1 MDAADSGLYG
11 IVVSDGGPMVGM
23 RIGVL
28 RYPVRTTDGLAHY
41 EMVFLD
47 ALAEAA
53 ENSAEEI
60 ECLVGPENDFFS
72 LVTTGGLSY
81 RGLPIR
87 PLRDAMFRQEQPEF
101 YLTPPQSGPELD
113 PRSLPFDRDGA
124 AAYRKAGIDLVLQ
137 LGPYAYPF
145 LARVPF
151 VMPIFDLN
159 HRLQPEFPEVSAL
172 GEHNRREY
180 LYINTCRFATFV
192 LVDSEAG
199 KADVLRFY
207 GDHIGEDRIRI
218 LPYYPAIGKKALPD
232 QTDQA
237 RVAAKYRLPRRYYF
251 YPAQFWRHK
260 NHAAI
265 LHAIRIIRDETSETV
280 PVVFCGTYADY
291 FRALNFIELRKLAN
305 QLGIAEHVYYLGM
318 VPDED
323 MAALYTLSAG
333 LVMPTFFGPTNL
345 PPLEAWHYG
354 RPVITS
360 DIRGIREQTGD
371 AGLLADPKSPPHL
384 ARAMLELWRDEALA
398 GTLAERGRKRLESY
412 RWPVYVKGVADIL
425 AEACDRVRTGR
436 TPRFP
441 DAS

>member
-1 MDAADSGLYG
+1 
-11 IVVSDGGPMVGM
+11 M

-28 RYPVRTTDGLAHY
+28 RYPVRTTDGLTHY
-41 EMVFLD
+41 ELVFLD

-53 ENSAEEI
+53 AVSKDEFV
-60 ECLVGPENDFFS
+60 CLVGPENDFFS
-72 LVTTGGLSY
+72 LVNQGGLSY
-81 RGLPIR
+81 RGLPMQ
-87 PLRDAMFRQEQPEF
+87 PLRDTVFRQEAPEF
-101 YLTPPQSGPELD
+101 YLVPPQSGQELD
-113 PRSLPFDRDGA
+113 PRSIPFDAESA

-145 LARVPF
+145 LSRVPF

-159 HRLQPEFPEVSAL
+159 HRIQPEFPEVSAL
-172 GEHNRREY
+172 GEHNRREF

-218 LPYYPAIGKKALPD
+218 LPYYPAIGRRPLPD
-232 QTDQA
+232 AHEKT
-237 RVAAKYRLPRRYYF
+237 RVAAKYRLPRRYFF

-265 LHAIRIIRDETSETV
+265 LHAVRIIADETGERV
-280 PVVFCGTYADY
+280 PLVFCGTYADY

-305 QLGIAEHVYYLGM
+305 HLGIAEHVYYLGM

-323 MAALYTLSAG
+323 MPSLYSLSAG

-345 PPLEAWHYG
+345 PPLEAWRYG

-360 DIRGIREQTGD
+360 DIRGVREQIGD
-371 AGLLADPKSPPHL
+371 AGILADPKSPPQL
-384 ARAMLELWRDEALA
+384 ARAMLELWRNEALGVA
-398 GTLAERGRKRLESY
+398 LAERGRKRLEAYS
-412 RWPVYVKGVADIL
+412 WQSYVKGVASIV
-425 AEACDRVRTGR
+425 AEASERVRSGK

-441 DAS
+441 DTPS

>member
-1 MDAADSGLYG
+1 
-11 IVVSDGGPMVGM
+11 M

-53 ENSAEEI
+53 AEFAGDI
-60 ECLVGPENDFFS
+60 VCLVGPENDFFS
-72 LVTTGGLSY
+72 LVTAGGLNY

-87 PLRDAMFRQEQPEF
+87 PLRETLFRQEAPEF

-113 PRSLPFDRDGA
+113 PRSLPFDRDTA
-124 AAYRKAGIDLVLQ
+124 TAYRKAGVDLVLQ

-172 GEHNRREY
+172 GEYNRREY
-180 LYINTCRFATFV
+180 LYINACRFATFV

-199 KADVLRFY
+199 KADVLKFY

-218 LPYYPAIGKKALPD
+218 LPYYPATGKKPLPGHQD
-232 QTDQA
+232 LA
-237 RVAAKYRLPRRYYF
+237 RVAAKYRLPKRYYF

-265 LHAIRIIRDETSETV
+265 LHAMKIIKDQTGETV

-305 QLGIAEHVYYLGM
+305 QLGIAEQVYYLGM

-323 MAALYTLSAG
+323 MASLYTLSAG

-360 DIRGIREQTGD
+360 DIRGVREQTGD
-371 AGLLADPKSPPHL
+371 GGLLADPKSPPDL
-384 ARAMLELWRDEALA
+384 ARAMLELWRDEGLA
-398 GTLAERGRKRLESY
+398 VRLAERGRKRLESY
-412 RWPVYVKGVADIL
+412 SWPVYVKGVADIV
-425 AEACDRVRTGR
+425 AEASDRVHTGC

-441 DAS
+441 DAPP

>member
-1 MDAADSGLYG
+1 
-11 IVVSDGGPMVGM
+11 
-23 RIGVL
+23 
-28 RYPVRTTDGLAHY
+28 
-41 EMVFLD
+41 MVFLD

-53 ENSAEEI
+53 AESSGHEI
-60 ECLVGPENDFFS
+60 VCLVGPENDFFS
-72 LVTTGGLSY
+72 LVTAGGLSY

-87 PLRDAMFRQEQPEF
+87 PLRETTFRQEVPEF

-113 PRSLPFDRDGA
+113 PRSVPFDRDTA
-124 AAYRKAGIDLVLQ
+124 TAYRNAGIDLVLQ

-172 GEHNRREY
+172 GEYNRREY
-180 LYINTCRFATFV
+180 LYINACRLATLL

-199 KADVLRFY
+199 KADVLKFY
-207 GDHIGEDRIRI
+207 GDYIGEDRIRI
-218 LPYYPAIGKKALPD
+218 LPYYPAIGKKPLPD
-232 QTDQA
+232 QQDMA
-237 RVAAKYRLPRRYYF
+237 RVAAKYRLPKRYYF

-265 LHAIRIIRDETSETV
+265 LHALKIIKDQSSETM
-280 PVVFCGTYADY
+280 PVVFCGAYADY
-291 FRALNFIELRKLAN
+291 FRALNFIDLRKLAN
-305 QLGIAEHVYYLGM
+305 QLGIAEQVYYLGM

-323 MAALYTLSAG
+323 MASLYTLSAG

-360 DIRGIREQTGD
+360 DIRGVREQTGD
-371 AGLLADPKSPPHL
+371 GGLLADPKSPPDL
-384 ARAMLELWRDEALA
+384 ARAMLELWRDENLA
-398 GTLAERGRKRLESY
+398 ATLAERGRKRLATY
-412 RWPVYVKGVADIL
+412 RWPAYVRGVADIVM
-425 AEACDRVRTGR
+425 EAGDRVRRGH

-441 DAS
+441 DAPPL

>member
-1 MDAADSGLYG
+1 
-11 IVVSDGGPMVGM
+11 M

-53 ENSAEEI
+53 STSDDEI
-60 ECLVGPENDFFS
+60 VCLAGPENDFFS
-72 LVTTGGLSY
+72 LVTQGGLSY
-81 RGLPIR
+81 RGLPIK
-87 PLRDAMFRQEQPEF
+87 PMRDTVFRQEAPEL
-101 YLTPPQSGPELD
+101 YLVPPQAGPELD
-113 PRSLPFDRDGA
+113 PRSIPFDKESA
-124 AAYRKAGIDLVLQ
+124 AAYGKAGVGLVLQ

-172 GEHNRREY
+172 GEYSRREF

-199 KADVLRFY
+199 KADVLKFY
-207 GDHIGEDRIRI
+207 GEQIAEDRIRV
-218 LPYYPAIGKKALPD
+218 LPYYPAIGKKPLPD
-232 QTDQA
+232 SKEQA
-237 RVAAKYRLPRRYYF
+237 RVAAKFRLPERYFF

-265 LHAIRIIRDETSETV
+265 LHAIKIIADETGERV

-305 QLGIAEHVYYLGM
+305 LLGVAERVFYLGM

-360 DIRGIREQTGD
+360 DIRGIREQIGD
-371 AGLLADPKSPPHL
+371 AGLLADPRSPQQL
-384 ARAMLELWRDEALA
+384 AGAMLELWRNHAL
-398 GTLAERGRKRLESY
+398 GRTLAERGRKKLEAYS
-412 RWPVYVKGVADIL
+412 WPAYVKAVAGIV
-425 AEACDRVRTGR
+425 AEASERVRSGR
-436 TPRFP
+436 SPRFP
-441 DAS
+441 EEGCA

>member
-1 MDAADSGLYG
+1 
-11 IVVSDGGPMVGM
+11 M

-53 ENSAEEI
+53 AENAREEI
-60 ECLVGPENDFFS
+60 VCLVGPENDFFS
-72 LVTTGGLSY
+72 LVTAGGLSY

-87 PLRDAMFRQEQPEF
+87 PLREMVFRQEAPEF
-101 YLTPPQSGPELD
+101 YLTPPQSGPELV
-113 PRSLPFDRDGA
+113 PKSLPFDHDTA
-124 AAYRKAGIDLVLQ
+124 TAYRKAGIDLVLQ

-172 GEHNRREY
+172 GEYNRREY
-180 LYINTCRFATFV
+180 LYINACRFATFV

-199 KADVLRFY
+199 KADVLKFY
-207 GDHIGEDRIRI
+207 GNHIGEDRIRI
-218 LPYYPAIGKKALPD
+218 LPYYPAIGKKPLPD
-232 QTDQA
+232 HQDLA
-237 RVAAKYRLPRRYYF
+237 RVAAKYRLPKRYYF

-265 LHAIRIIRDETSETV
+265 LHAMKIIKDQTGETV

-323 MAALYTLSAG
+323 MASLYTLSAG

-360 DIRGIREQTGD
+360 DIRGVREQTGD
-371 AGLLADPKSPPHL
+371 AGLLAEPKSPQQL
-384 ARAMLELWRDEALA
+384 ARAMLELWRDEGLA
-398 GTLAERGRKRLESY
+398 ATLAERGRKRLESY
-412 RWPVYVKGVADIL
+412 SWPVYVKGVADIV
-425 AEACDRVRTGR
+425 AEASERVRTGR

-441 DAS
+441 DAPP

>member
-1 MDAADSGLYG
+1 
-11 IVVSDGGPMVGM
+11 M
-23 RIGVL
+23 RIGIL

-53 ENSAEEI
+53 AESADEFV
-60 ECLVGPENDFFS
+60 CLVGPENDFFG
-72 LVTTGGLSY
+72 LVTQGGLTY
-81 RGLPIR
+81 RGLPIH
-87 PLRDAMFRQEQPEF
+87 PLRDAVFRQEAPEF
-101 YLTPPQSGPELD
+101 YLVPPQAGPELD
-113 PRSLPFDRDGA
+113 PKSIPFDSEGA
-124 AAYRKAGIDLVLQ
+124 TAYRKAGVDLILQ

-145 LARVPF
+145 LSRVPF
-151 VMPIFDLN
+151 LMPIFDLN
-159 HRLQPEFPEVSAL
+159 HRIQPEFPEVSAL
-172 GEHNRREY
+172 GEHNRREF
-180 LYINTCRFATFV
+180 LYVNTCRFATFV

-207 GDHIGEDRIRI
+207 GDHIEEDRIRI
-218 LPYYPAIGKKALPD
+218 LPYYPAIGKKPLPD
-232 QTDQA
+232 AQEQA
-237 RVAAKYRLPRRYYF
+237 RVAAKYRLPRRYFF

-265 LHAIRIIRDETSETV
+265 LHAMRIIADETGERV
-280 PVVFCGTYADY
+280 PVVLCGTYADY
-291 FRALNFIELRKLAN
+291 FRALNFIELRKLAQ

-360 DIRGIREQTGD
+360 DIRGVRDQIGD
-371 AGLLADPKSPPHL
+371 AGLLADPKSPPQL
-384 ARAMLELWRDEALA
+384 ARAMLELWRNDAL
-398 GTLAERGRKRLESY
+398 GSTLAERGRKRLQAYS
-412 RWPVYVKGVADIL
+412 WPTYVKGVQSIV
-425 AEACDRVRTGR
+425 AEASERVRTGR

-441 DAS
+441 DRPS

>member
-1 MDAADSGLYG
+1 
-11 IVVSDGGPMVGM
+11 M

-53 ENSAEEI
+53 AAFEHEFV
-60 ECLVGPENDFFS
+60 CLVAPENDFSS
-72 LVTTGGLSY
+72 LVAAGGLSY

-87 PLRDAMFRQEQPEF
+87 PLRDAAFRQEAPEF
-101 YLTPPQSGPELD
+101 YLMPPQTGPELD
-113 PRSLPFDRDGA
+113 PNTLPLDHEAA
-124 AAYRKAGIDLVLQ
+124 AAYRKAGVALVLQ

-145 LARVPF
+145 LSRVPF

-172 GEHNRREY
+172 GEYNRREY
-180 LYINTCRFATFV
+180 LYINVCRYATFV

-199 KADVLRFY
+199 KEDVLRFY
-207 GDHIGEDRIRI
+207 GNHIGEDRIRI
-218 LPYYPAIGKKALPD
+218 LPYYPAIGKKPLPD
-232 QTDQA
+232 GQEQA
-237 RVAAKYRLPRRYYF
+237 RVAAKYRLPKRYFF

-265 LHAIRIIRDETSETV
+265 LHAVKIIADQTRERV
-280 PVVFCGTYADY
+280 PVVFCGAYADY
-291 FRALNFIELRKLAN
+291 FRAQNFIEVRNLAQ
-305 QLGIAEHVYYLGM
+305 QLGIAGEVYYLGM

-323 MAALYTLSAG
+323 MAALYMLSTG

-354 RPVITS
+354 RPVISS
-360 DIRGIREQTGD
+360 DIRGVREQIGD
-371 AGLLADPKSPPHL
+371 AGLLADPRSPQQL
-384 ARAMLELWRDEALA
+384 ARVMLELWRDDALGA
-398 GTLAERGRKRLESY
+398 KLAERGRKRLATY
-412 RWPVYVKGVADIL
+412 RWPDYLAAVTRIV
-425 AEACDRVRTGR
+425 AEACERVRAGT

-441 DAS
+441 DDAAMRAGRS

>member
-1 MDAADSGLYG
+1 MGARIFA
-11 IVVSDGGPMVGM
+11 M

-28 RYPVRTTDGLAHY
+28 RYPVRTTDGLVHY
-41 EMVFLD
+41 GRVFLD
-47 ALAEAA
+47 ALAETAA
-53 ENSAEEI
+53 DSGEEYV
-60 ECLVGPENDFFS
+60 CLDGPESDFYS
-72 LVTTGGLSY
+72 LVTAGGLNY

-87 PLRDAMFRQEQPEF
+87 PLRDATLWQEAPEF
-101 YLTPPQSGPELD
+101 YAVPPKTGQELD
-113 PRSLPFDRDGA
+113 LKSLPSDQEA
-124 AAYRKAGIDLVLQ
+124 AMAYRKAGIDLILQ

-145 LARVPF
+145 LSRVPF

-172 GEHNRREY
+172 GEYNRREY

-199 KADVLRFY
+199 RDDVLRFY
-207 GDHIGEDRIRI
+207 GDWIGEDRIRI
-218 LPYYPAIGKKALPD
+218 LPYYPAIAKKPLPD
-232 QTDQA
+232 QQEQS
-237 RVAAKYRLPRRYYF
+237 RVAAKYRLPQRYFF

-260 NHAAI
+260 NHASI
-265 LHAIRIIRDETSETV
+265 LRAVRLIADETGEIV

-305 QLGIAEHVYYLGM
+305 ELRIAEHVYYLGM

-345 PPLEAWHYG
+345 PPMEAWHYR

-360 DIRGIREQTGD
+360 DIRGVREQIGD
-371 AGLLADPKSPPHL
+371 AGLLADPKSPPQL
-384 ARAMLELWRDEALA
+384 ARAMLELWRDEAL
-398 GTLAERGRKRLESY
+398 GMRLAERGRARLQTY
-412 RWPVYVKGVADIL
+412 RWPGYVSASAAIL
-425 AEACDRVRTGR
+425 EEACERVRRGL

-441 DAS
+441 ERDSL

>member
-1 MDAADSGLYG
+1 
-11 IVVSDGGPMVGM
+11 M

-53 ENSAEEI
+53 AGFEHEVV
-60 ECLVGPENDFFS
+60 CLAGPENDLFS
-72 LVTTGGLSY
+72 LVSAGGLSY
-81 RGLPIR
+81 RGLAIR
-87 PLRDAMFRQEQPEF
+87 PLRETAYHQEAPEF
-101 YLTPPQSGPELD
+101 YLVPPQAGPELD
-113 PRSLPFDRDGA
+113 PNGLPFDRDGA
-124 AAYRKAGIDLVLQ
+124 SAYRKAGIDLILQ

-159 HRLQPEFPEVSAL
+159 HRLQPEFPEVSAF
-172 GEHNRREY
+172 GEYNRREF
-180 LYINTCRFATFV
+180 LYINTCRYATFV

-207 GDHIGEDRIRI
+207 GSYIGEDRIRI
-218 LPYYPAIGKKALPD
+218 LPYYPAIGKKPLPD
-232 QTDQA
+232 TQEQG
-237 RVAAKYRLPRRYYF
+237 RVAAKYRLPKRFFF
-251 YPAQFWRHK
+251 YPAQFWKHK

-265 LHAIRIIRDETSETV
+265 LHAIRIIMDQTGERV
-280 PVVFCGTYADY
+280 PVAFCGTYADY
-291 FRALNFIELRKLAN
+291 FRAHNFIELRKLAN
-305 QLGIAEHVYYLGM
+305 QLDIAEHVYYLGM

-323 MAALYTLSAG
+323 IAALYTLSAA

-360 DIRGIREQTGD
+360 DIRGVREQTGD
-371 AGLLADPKSPPHL
+371 AGLLADPKSPQQL
-384 ARAMLELWRDEALA
+384 ARAMLELWRDEALGA
-398 GTLAERGRKRLESY
+398 KLAERGRKRLEAY
-412 RWPVYVKGVADIL
+412 RWPDYVTRVTDIL
-425 AEACDRVRTGR
+425 AEACDRLRSGHA
-436 TPRFP
+436 PRFP
-441 DAS
+441 GMPP

>member
-1 MDAADSGLYG
+1 M
-11 IVVSDGGPMVGM
+11 GPLNRM

-41 EMVFLD
+41 ERVFLD
-47 ALAEAA
+47 ALAEIAA
-53 ENSAEEI
+53 QSRDDYV
-60 ECLVGPENDFFS
+60 CLVGPENDLFA
-72 LVTTGGLSY
+72 LVTAEGLNY

-87 PLRDAMFRQEQPEF
+87 PLRQAILRQEAPEF
-101 YLTPPQSGPELD
+101 YLVPPQVPQDLD
-113 PRSLPFDRDGA
+113 SRSLPLDA
-124 AAYRKAGIDLVLQ
+124 QSATAYRTAGIELVLQ

-145 LARVPF
+145 LSRVPF

-172 GEHNRREY
+172 GEYNRREY
-180 LYINTCRFATFV
+180 LYVNTCRFATFV

-207 GDHIGEDRIRI
+207 GDLIGEDRIRV
-218 LPYYPAIGKKALPD
+218 LPYYPAIGKKPLPD
-232 QTDQA
+232 AQEQA
-237 RVAAKYRLPRRYYF
+237 RVSAKYRLPKRYFF

-265 LHAIRIIRDETSETV
+265 LRAVRLIADQTGEMV
-280 PVVFCGTYADY
+280 PVVFCGSYADY
-291 FRALNFIELRKLAN
+291 FRALNFIELRTLAN
-305 QLGIAEHVYYLGM
+305 ELRIAEHVYYLGM

-360 DIRGIREQTGD
+360 DIRGVRDQIGD
-371 AGLLADPKSPPHL
+371 AGLLADPKSPPAL
-384 ARAMLELWRDEALA
+384 ARAMLELWRDQELA
-398 GTLAERGRKRLESY
+398 SKLAERGRMRLEAY
-412 RWPVYVKGVADIL
+412 RWPAHVQAIAAIL
-425 AEACDRVRTGR
+425 QEACARIRSGK
-436 TPRFP
+436 TPSFP
-441 DAS
+441 DASGSKP

>member
-1 MDAADSGLYG
+1 
-11 IVVSDGGPMVGM
+11 M

-53 ENSAEEI
+53 AESGEDYV
-60 ECLVGPENDFFS
+60 CLVGPENDFFS
-72 LVTTGGLSY
+72 LVTAGGLSY

-87 PLRDAMFRQEQPEF
+87 PLRDTMFRQEQPEF

-113 PRSLPFDRDGA
+113 PRSLPFDRDTA
-124 AAYRKAGIDLVLQ
+124 TAYRKAGIDLVLQ
-137 LGPYAYPF
+137 LGPYAYAF

-172 GEHNRREY
+172 GEFNRREY

-207 GDHIGEDRIRI
+207 GDHITEDRIRV
-218 LPYYPAIGKKALPD
+218 LPYYPAIGKKPLPD
-232 QTDQA
+232 QTEQA
-237 RVAAKYRLPRRYYF
+237 RVAAKYRLPKRYYF

-265 LHAIRIIRDETSETV
+265 LNAMRIIKDETGETPPLV
-280 PVVFCGTYADY
+280 LCGTYADY
-291 FRALNFIELRKLAN
+291 FRALNFIELRKLAG

-371 AGLLADPKSPPHL
+371 AGLLADPKSPQQI
-384 ARAMLELWRDEALA
+384 ARAMLELWRDEALGA
-398 GTLAERGRKRLESY
+398 KLAERGRKRLEAY
-412 RWPVYVKGVADIL
+412 RWPVYVKNVSDIL
-425 AEACDRVRTGR
+425 AEACERVRIGN

-441 DAS
+441 DAP